1 MAPLLCIPQMSIPHR
16 RRKII
21 NDPVHGFLTVPYDS
35 VFQIMEHPY
44 FQRLRRIKQLGLTH
58 LVYPGAMHTRFS
70 HTLGAVH
77 LMGLAIIE
85 LRGKGHVITDEEAE
99 AVTLAILL
107 HDIGHGPFSHALEH
121 SITSGA
127 GHEVLSSL
135 FMQRLNA
142 EMDGRLDM
150 AIAIFEDRH
159 PKRFLHQLVSSQLDV
174 DRLDYL
180 KRDSFFTGVSEGVVG
195 SDRLLKM
202 IDVVDDRLVVESKG
216 IYSVEKFLVAR
227 RIMYW
232 QVYLHKTVLSAEY
245 LLIRILLRAKE
256 LTGKGQTL
264 FATPAF
270 ATFLQRDVTP
280 DDLAREPQ
288 LLDRFAELDDFDVL
302 TSVKVWKHHADPVL
316 SRLAHMLV
324 DRDLL
329 KIRLLDAPPS
339 ADEVAAL
346 REAVCRKWN
355 IASEDAHYF
364 VFSDSISNR
373 AYNSK
378 PDNQIGILFKDGTV
392 RDMAEASDAR
402 NIAELARPV
411 EKHFLCFP
419 AGFQR

>member
-1 MAPLLCIPQMSIPHR
+1 MPDPIR

-35 VFQIMEHPY
+35 VFTIMEHPY

-77 LMGLAIIE
+77 LMGLAISE
-85 LRGKGHVITDEEAE
+85 LRGKGHIITDEEAE
-99 AVTLAILL
+99 AATLAIML

-121 SITSGA
+121 SIASGT
-127 GHEVLSSL
+127 GHELLSGL
-135 FMQRLNA
+135 FMQRLNTQ
-142 EMDGRLDM
+142 MDGRLDM

-202 IDVVDDRLVVESKG
+202 FDVVDDRIVVESKG

-256 LTGKGQTL
+256 LAGMGHSL
-264 FATPAF
+264 FATPALG
-270 ATFLQRDVTP
+270 TFLHRSVTP
-280 DDLAREPQ
+280 DDLHREPE

-316 SRLAHMLV
+316 ARLARMLV

-339 ADEVAAL
+339 AAEVTAL
-346 REAVCRKWN
+346 REAVCRRWG
-355 IASEDAHYF
+355 IAAHDAHYF

-373 AYNSK
+373 AYSK
-378 PDNQIGILFKDGTV
+378 GDDRIGILFKDGTV

-411 EKHFLCFP
+411 EKHFLCNP
-419 AGFQR
+419 VGF

>member
-1 MAPLLCIPQMSIPHR
+1 MSIPTR

-35 VFQIMEHPY
+35 VFHIMEHPY

-77 LMGLAIIE
+77 LMGLAIGE
-85 LRGKGHVITDEEAE
+85 LRGKGQNITDEEAE

-127 GHEVLSSL
+127 GHEVLSGL
-135 FMQRLNA
+135 FMQRLNLQ
-142 EMDGRLDM
+142 MDGRLDM

-202 IDVVDDRLVVESKG
+202 FDVVDDRIVVESKG

-256 LTGKGQTL
+256 LAGKGHTL
-264 FATPAF
+264 FATPAL
-270 ATFLQRDVTP
+270 ATFLHCNVTP
-280 DDLAREPQ
+280 DDLNREAE

-316 SRLAHMLV
+316 SRLSHMLV

-329 KIRLLDAPPS
+329 KIRLLDIPPT
-339 ADEVAAL
+339 AEEVAAL
-346 REAVCRKWN
+346 REAVCRRWS
-355 IASEDAHYF
+355 IAADDAHYF

-373 AYNSK
+373 AYSRG
-378 PDNQIGILFKDGTV
+378 DDRIGILFKDGSV

-402 NIAELARPV
+402 NISELARPV

-419 AGFQR
+419 AGF

>member
-1 MAPLLCIPQMSIPHR
+1 MAGNTR

-35 VFQIMEHPY
+35 VFRIIEHPY

-58 LVYPGAMHTRFS
+58 LVYPGAMHTRFN

-77 LMGLAIIE
+77 LMGIAIGE
-85 LRGKGHVITDEEAE
+85 LRGKGYIITDEEAE

-121 SITSGA
+121 SITNGA
-127 GHEVLSSL
+127 GHEVISAM

-142 EMDGRLDM
+142 QTDGRLDM
-150 AIAIFEDRH
+150 AIAIFTDRH

-245 LLIRILLRAKE
+245 LLIRVLLRAKE
-256 LTGKGQTL
+256 LAEQGHEL

-270 ATFLQRDVTP
+270 GTFLYRSVTP
-280 DDLAREPQ
+280 DDLNLEPN
-288 LLDRFAELDDFDVL
+288 LLNRFAELDDFDVL
-302 TSVKVWKHHADPVL
+302 TSVKVWKHHSDTVL
-316 SRLAHMLV
+316 ARLSHMLV

-339 ADEVAAL
+339 AEELATL
-346 REAVCRKWN
+346 REAVSRQWN
-355 IASEDAHYF
+355 IPARDAHYF

-373 AYNSK
+373 AYDTK
-378 PDNQIGILFKDGTV
+378 PDDRIGILFKDGTV

-419 AGFQR
+419 AGF

>member
-1 MAPLLCIPQMSIPHR
+1 MALSTR

-21 NDPVHGFLTVPYDS
+21 NDPVHGFLTVPFDS
-35 VFQIMEHPY
+35 VFTIMEHPY

-77 LMGLAIIE
+77 LMGLAISE
-85 LRGKGHVITDEEAE
+85 LRGKGHTITDDEAE

-107 HDIGHGPFSHALEH
+107 HDIGHGPFSHTLEH
-121 SITSGA
+121 SITGGA
-127 GHEVLSSL
+127 GHEVLSGL
-135 FMQRLNA
+135 FMQRLNGQ
-142 EMDGRLDM
+142 MGGRLETAM
-150 AIAIFEDRH
+150 AIFEDCY

-202 IDVVDDRLVVESKG
+202 FEVVDDRIVVENKG

-232 QVYLHKTVLSAEY
+232 QVYLHKTVLSAES
-245 LLIRILLRAKE
+245 LLTRILLRARE
-256 LTGKGQTL
+256 LAGMGQTL
-264 FATPAF
+264 FATPAL
-270 ATFLQRDVTP
+270 ATFLHRDVTP
-280 DDLAREPQ
+280 EDLAREPG

-316 SRLAHMLV
+316 SRLSHMLV

-329 KIRLLDAPPS
+329 KIRLFDTPPPVQ
-339 ADEVAAL
+339 ETETL
-346 REAVCRKWN
+346 REAVCRRWN
-355 IASEDAHYF
+355 IATEDAHYF

-373 AYNSK
+373 AYSK
-378 PDNQIGILFKDGTV
+378 GDDRIGILFKDGTV
-392 RDMAEASDAR
+392 RDIAEASDAR
-402 NIAELARPV
+402 NISELAQPI

-419 AGFQR
+419 GGLQ

>member
-1 MAPLLCIPQMSIPHR
+1 MSIPTR

-35 VFQIMEHPY
+35 VFSIMEHPY

-77 LMGLAIIE
+77 LMGLAIGE
-85 LRGKGHVITDEEAE
+85 LRGKGHDITDEEAE

-127 GHEVLSSL
+127 GHEVLSGL

-202 IDVVDDRLVVESKG
+202 FDVVDDRIVVESKG

-256 LTGKGQTL
+256 LAGKGQTL
-264 FATPAF
+264 FATPAL
-270 ATFLQRDVTP
+270 ATFLHRSVTP
-280 DDLAREPQ
+280 DDLHREPE

-316 SRLAHMLV
+316 SRLSHMLV

-329 KIRLLDAPPS
+329 KIRLMDAPPT
-339 ADEVAAL
+339 AGELAAL
-346 REAVCRKWN
+346 REAVCHRWG
-355 IASEDAHYF
+355 IAADDAHYF

-373 AYNSK
+373 AYSRG
-378 PDNQIGILFKDGTV
+378 DDRIGILFKDGTV

-402 NIAELARPV
+402 NISELARPV

-419 AGFQR
+419 AGF

>member
-1 MAPLLCIPQMSIPHR
+1 MSTDR
-16 RRKII
+16 SRKII
-21 NDPVHGFLTVPYDS
+21 NDPVHGFLTVPYES
-35 VFQIMEHPY
+35 VFRIMEHPY

-77 LMGLAIIE
+77 LMGLAINE
-85 LRGKGHVITDEEAE
+85 LRGKGHPISEEEAE

-127 GHEVLSSL
+127 GHEVLSAL
-135 FMQRLNA
+135 FMQRLNTQM
-142 EMDGRLDM
+142 EGRLDM

-245 LLIRILLRAKE
+245 LLIRILLRAKQ
-256 LTGKGQTL
+256 LTGQGHRL
-264 FATPAF
+264 FATPALSV
-270 ATFLQRDVTP
+270 FLQRDVTP
-280 DDLAREPQ
+280 ADLAREPE
-288 LLDRFAELDDFDVL
+288 LLNRFAELDDFDVL
-302 TSVKVWKHHADPVL
+302 TSVKVWKHYPDPVL

-324 DRDLL
+324 DRHLL
-329 KIRLLDAPPS
+329 KIRLLDAPPT
-339 ADEVAAL
+339 AAEVEAL
-346 REAVCRKWN
+346 RKEVCHRWG
-355 IASEDAHYF
+355 IAAEDAHYF

-373 AYNSK
+373 AYDSK
-378 PDNQIGILFKDGTV
+378 PDDRIGILFKDGTV
-392 RDMAEASDAR
+392 RDMADASDAR

-419 AGFQR
+419 ADS

>member
-1 MAPLLCIPQMSIPHR
+1 MQ
-16 RRKII
+16 
-21 NDPVHGFLTVPYDS
+21 
-35 VFQIMEHPY
+35 VF
-44 FQRLRRIKQLGLTH
+44 
-58 LVYPGAMHTRFS
+58 
-70 HTLGAVH
+70 
-77 LMGLAIIE
+77 
-85 LRGKGHVITDEEAE
+85 D
-99 AVTLAILL
+99 
-107 HDIGHGPFSHALEH
+107 
-121 SITSGA
+121 
-127 GHEVLSSL
+127 
-135 FMQRLNA
+135 
-142 EMDGRLDM
+142 
-150 AIAIFEDRH
+150 DRY

-202 IDVVDDRLVVESKG
+202 LEVVDDRLAIEGKG

-256 LTGKGQTL
+256 LAGKGQTL

-329 KIRLLDAPPS
+329 KIRLLDVPPS
-339 ADEVAAL
+339 TEEVAAL
-346 REAVCRKWN
+346 RHAVCQRWG
-355 IASEDAHYF
+355 IAAEDAHYF

-378 PDNQIGILFKDGTV
+378 PDDQIGILFKDGTV

>member
-1 MAPLLCIPQMSIPHR
+1 MPTATR

-35 VFQIMEHPY
+35 VFTIMEHPY

-77 LMGLAIIE
+77 LMGLAIGE
-85 LRGKGHVITDEEAE
+85 LRGKGHDITDEEAE

-127 GHEVLSSL
+127 GHEVLSGL

-150 AIAIFEDRH
+150 AIAIFGDRH

-202 IDVVDDRLVVESKG
+202 FDVVDDRIVVESKG

-256 LTGKGQTL
+256 LAGLGHTL
-264 FATPAF
+264 FATPAL
-270 ATFLQRDVTP
+270 ATFLHRNVTP
-280 DDLAREPQ
+280 DDLHREPE

-302 TSVKVWKHHADPVL
+302 TSVKVWKHHEDPVL
-316 SRLAHMLV
+316 SRLSRMLV

-339 ADEVAAL
+339 AAEVAAL
-346 REAVCRKWN
+346 REAVCRRWG
-355 IASEDAHYF
+355 IAADDAHYF

-373 AYNSK
+373 AYSK
-378 PDNQIGILFKDGTV
+378 GDDRIGILFKDGTV

-419 AGFQR
+419 AGF

>member
-1 MAPLLCIPQMSIPHR
+1 MTTTR

-35 VFQIMEHPY
+35 VFTIMEHPY

-70 HTLGAVH
+70 HTLGAMH
-77 LMGLAIIE
+77 LMGLAISE
-85 LRGKGHVITDEEAE
+85 LRGKGHDITDGEAE

-127 GHEVLSSL
+127 GHEVLSGL

-142 EMDGRLDM
+142 EMDGRLNM

-202 IDVVDDRLVVESKG
+202 FDVVDDRIVVESKG

-256 LTGKGQTL
+256 LAGLGHSL
-264 FATPAF
+264 FATPALS
-270 ATFLQRDVTP
+270 TFLHRSVTP
-280 DDLAREPQ
+280 ADLHREPQ

-339 ADEVAAL
+339 AAEVAAL
-346 REAVCRKWN
+346 REAVCRKWG
-355 IASEDAHYF
+355 IAAADAHYF
-364 VFSDSISNR
+364 VFTDSISNR
-373 AYNSK
+373 AYTSTGH
-378 PDNQIGILFKDGTV
+378 DRIGILFKDGTV

-419 AGFQR
+419 AGF